1 VTTAKTLTVTA
12 GLAGA
17 LALGV
22 WAVPRVMDDDERA
35 TDRMVSEISEPA
47 PADRAAAKPR
57 AARRAPAAPKV
68 AALPATTP
76 ELHDRLKPVLNR
88 GTKMALA
95 ADGFRSAEQFA
106 TVAHLARNTEVPFVV
121 LKHRVLEEGKSL
133 AAAVRESKPDVNA
146 AAEVRRARAAAREDV
161 KALAGDARSLVG

>member
-1 VTTAKTLTVTA
+1 MTTAKTLTLTA

-22 WAVPRVMDDDERA
+22 WAVPRIADDDHAA
-35 TDRMVSEISEPA
+35 TNRMVSEVSEPA
-47 PADRAAAKPR
+47 PETPAMAKPR
-57 AARRAPAAPKV
+57 AVKRAKAAPKV
-68 AALPATTP
+68 AAIPASTP

-88 GTKMALA
+88 GTKMHLA
-95 ADGFRSAEQFA
+95 AEGFDSAEQFA
-106 TVAHLARNTEVPFVV
+106 TIAHLARNTEVPFVV

-133 AAAVRESKPDVNA
+133 SRALRESKPDVDA

-161 KALAGDARSLVG
+161 RSLAG